1 MLDHQNVAEENPDIK
16 NGAEEILRIAR
27 ERYALADEAWSEV
40 YEEGLHDLEY
50 VAGEQWDEGVK
61 NQRKLDRRPVFTVNR
76 LPQFIRQVANDQRQN
91 RPSIKVSPV
100 DDQAD
105 VETAKIL
112 QGIIKN
118 IENSSNAAAAYDRA
132 FECALSNSFGFYRI
146 RPEYVSPT
154 SFDQELRIDQIP
166 DPFLVKVDPF
176 FREPDGS
183 DMNWGFIECDYSKDD
198 YKKEF
203 GDSELSKESD
213 WKSLAQE
220 SEGWVTA
227 NSVRVCEYY
236 CKEYKEV
243 TLVQLTDGQVV
254 DKETFSS
261 FEPKQYLDEQ
271 GLLVQEPAPQIV
283 NERKTRIPL
292 IKQYKLNGSEILEET
307 ELPGSY
313 IPILPVLG
321 NEIILKGKRK
331 IESLIRHAKD
341 SQSLHNYWIS
351 SEAEAIALAPK
362 APYIAAEG
370 QIPPEYREQ
379 WRTANEKNH
388 AVLLYKPTSVAN
400 TLIGPP
406 QRNAYEPAVQAI
418 TNARMQSS
426 EDMKATT
433 GIYDAALG
441 SRSNETSGVA
451 IQRRNH
457 QAQTS
462 NFHFIDNLSRTIR
475 HGGRILIELI
485 PYYYD
490 SERALKIIGEEG
502 DEKVVF
508 VNKIF
513 EEHGKEVKYDLSL
526 GKYDVAVETGPSFAT
541 KRQEASDYMIQF
553 IQAYPQA
560 APLIGDLIAKAQ
572 DWPGATEIAERLKK
586 TLPPGIAEE
595 DKDKPQIP
603 PEIQQQMM
611 QMDQEIQSLQ
621 SELGQAAEALRIK
634 KYELDSKERIEVM
647 KLENQAAIELAKLES
662 KEAIEALFAQM
673 KELDFRTKQL
683 MGKSQLQ
690 SEDEINQQDFN
701 FNGSGDEFAA
711 NPQEEQQPT
720 GGIPPGNY
728 IGE

>member
-1 MLDHQNVAEENPDIK
+1 MAKKNPKHDDIL
-16 NGAEEILRIAR
+16 ETAR

-40 YEEGLHDLEY
+40 YEEGLHDLEF
-50 VAGEQWDEGVK
+50 VAGEQWPEDVK
-61 NQRKLDRRPVFTVNR
+61 AQRKLDRRPVFTVNR

-203 GDSELSKESD
+203 GESDLSKESD
-213 WKSLAQE
+213 WASLAEE
-220 SEGWVTA
+220 SEGWVQA

-236 CKEYKEV
+236 CKEWKEI
-243 TLVQLTDGQVV
+243 TLVQLSNGQVV
-254 DKETFSS
+254 SKENLSKELGF
-261 FEPKQYLDEQ
+261 DEAGQ
-271 GLLVQEPAPQIV
+271 PIKVS
-283 NERKTRIPL
+283 NERTSRVPL
-292 IKQYKLNGSEILEET
+292 IKQYKLNGSEILEEA
-307 ELPGSY
+307 EILGSY

-370 QIPPEYREQ
+370 QIPPEYMPM
-379 WRTANEKNH
+379 WKTANEKNH
-388 AVLLYKPTSVAN
+388 AVLIYKAKDVAGN
-400 TLIGPP
+400 LIGPP
-406 QRNAYEPAVQAI
+406 QRNTYEPAVQAI

-451 IQRRNH
+451 IQRRNQ

-490 SERALKIIGEEG
+490 SARAQKIIGEEG
-502 DEKVVF
+502 EEKVVF
-508 VNKIF
+508 INKLF
-513 EEHGKEVKYDLSL
+513 EEHGKQVEYDLSV
-526 GKYDVAVETGPSFAT
+526 GKYDVAVETGPSYAT
-541 KRQEASDYMIQF
+541 KRQEALSSMLELTRS
-553 IQAYPQA
+553 YPQLF
-560 APLIGDLIAKAQ
+560 PIIGDLMMKNM
-572 DWPGATEIAERLKK
+572 DLPGGSEMAERWKK
-586 TLPPGIAEE
+586 TLPPGIAED
-595 DKDKPQIP
+595 DKDAPQIP
-603 PEIQQQMM
+603 PEVQQQLQQSS
-611 QMDQEIQSLQ
+611 QMVEQLTQQLNQANEEIK
-621 SELGQAAEALRIK
+621 IK
-634 KYELDSKERIEVM
+634 KYELDSKERIEIM
-647 KLENQAAIELAKLES
+647 KIERDYKLEILKMQGEAANILMAKEFQEIDRRQAQLEM
-662 KEAIEALFAQM
+662 EDPFAVNP
-673 KELDFRTKQL
+673 
-683 MGKSQLQ
+683 
-690 SEDEINQQDFN
+690 NQQDLD
-701 FNGSGDEFAA
+701 FNGSGESFAA